1 MGIFDHDRE
10 EVQQLKRIADYLQ
23 ELVYIGRQELRQHIV
38 GFELKQI
45 NLGVQMAITGTV
57 VGGTSTFQI
66 GFVPATNF
74 IPLSAGPAV
83 AVDDAN
89 VTLGPVDAT
98 NFTFTATV
106 ASTDTGSSYNL
117 TITGTND
124 KGVALSHVFNIPI
137 LPAPPPPPTSVTDF
151 SLNQLS

>member
-1 MGIFDHDRE
+1 MGFFDHDI
-10 EVQQLKRIADYLQ
+10 VKQLKRIADALW
-23 ELVYIGRQELRQHIV
+23 ELVYLERNEQRHHIV
-38 GFELKQI
+38 DFSLVQI
-45 NLGVQMAITGTV
+45 NQGVQMAITGVV
-57 VGGTSTFQI
+57 VGNSGQFQI

-83 AVDDAN
+83 SVDDSN

-98 NFTFTATV
+98 TFIFTATV
-106 ASTDTGSSYNL
+106 AAGDTAASFNL

-124 KGVALSHVFNIPI
+124 AGTALTHTFNVPI
-137 LPAPPPPPTSVTDF
+137 LPTPPPPPTSITDF

>member
-1 MGIFDHDRE
+1 MSFFDHDIVRE
-10 EVQQLKRIADYLQ
+10 LRRIGDALW
-23 ELVYIGRQELRQHIV
+23 ELVYLERNEQRHHVVDFSLV
-38 GFELKQI
+38 QI
-45 NLGVQMAITGTV
+45 NQGVQMAITGVV
-57 VGGTSTFQI
+57 VGATGTFQI

-83 AVDDAN
+83 AVDDTN

-98 NFTFTATV
+98 TFTFTATV
-106 ASTDTGSSYNL
+106 GSGDTATSFNL

-124 KGVALSHVFNIPI
+124 KGTALTHSFNVPI
-137 LPAPPPPPTSVTDF
+137 LPVPPPPPTSITDF